1 MTVTLADVE
10 RARERQ
16 DDLSVVKQ
24 TPLEHSRSFSD
35 FADADVHLKMEHLQ
49 RTGSFKTRGAYNK
62 IAALA
67 DEGEI
72 EQIVAASAG
81 NHAQGVAIAATKL
94 GMDATIVMP
103 KSAPQAKVD
112 ATRGYGAEVV
122 LHGRNFP
129 AALERAKEMA
139 EDPAVEFI
147 PPYDDPL
154 VIAGQGTIGME
165 IHEDLPAVDTVVA
178 PIGGGG
184 LISGVSAAL
193 AELAPDVRVVGVQA
207 EEAAT
212 VPESLDKGIPTTI
225 DDVDT
230 VADGIATGGVSD
242 LTFDLIEEHVDDVV
256 VVSDQEIATAIL
268 LLLQRTKQLVEGAG
282 AASVAAIMSEDLD
295 VSGETVVPI
304 LSGGNLDMT
313 TLQRLLS
320 HALASN
326 DQLVQLQVRVNERP
340 GVLQEIATT
349 IAEYDGNIREV
360 THERAVG
367 DLDVGEAD
375 IIFTVETGGS
385 QQSTRI
391 KEAIEALGHE
401 VKRQN

>member
-16 DDLSVVKQ
+16 DDPSVVKR
-24 TPLEHSRSFSD
+24 TPLEYSRSFSD

-67 DEGEI
+67 DEGTV

-112 ATRGYGAEVV
+112 ATRGYGADVV

-165 IHEDLPAVDTVVA
+165 IHEDLPDVDTVIA

-242 LTFDLIEEHVDDVV
+242 LTFDLIERHVDEVV

-282 AASVAAIMSEDLD
+282 AASVAAMLSEDLD

-340 GVLQEIATT
+340 GTLQEIANT
-349 IAEYDGNIREV
+349 IAEHDGNIREV

-385 QQSTRI
+385 QQSARI
-391 KEAIEALGHE
+391 KEAIEDLGHE

>member
-16 DDLSVVKQ
+16 DDPSVVKR
-24 TPLEHSRSFSD
+24 TSLEYSRSFSR

-67 DEGEI
+67 EAGDVER
-72 EQIVAASAG
+72 IVAASAG

-94 GMDATIVMP
+94 GIDATIVMP
-103 KSAPQAKVD
+103 SSAPQAKVD

-122 LHGRNFP
+122 LHGRNFQ
-129 AALERAKEMA
+129 AALARATEIA

-154 VIAGQGTIGME
+154 VIAGQGTIGLE
-165 IHEDLPAVDTVVA
+165 IHEDLPDLDTVVV

-184 LISGVSAAL
+184 LISGVSTAL

-242 LTFDLIEEHVDDVV
+242 LTFDLIEDHVDEVV
-256 VVSDQEIATAIL
+256 VVSDQEIATAVL
-268 LLLQRTKQLVEGAG
+268 LLLQRAKQLVEGAG
-282 AASVAAIMSEDLD
+282 AASVAAVLSDDLD
-295 VSGETVVPI
+295 VSGEKVVPI

-326 DQLVQLQVRVNERP
+326 DQLVQLRVRVNERP
-340 GVLQEIATT
+340 GVLEDIANV
-349 IAEYDGNIREV
+349 IAANDGNIRDV
-360 THERAVG
+360 SHERAVG
-367 DLDVGEAD
+367 GLDVGEAY
-375 IIFTVETGGS
+375 ITFMVETGGS
-385 QQSTRI
+385 QQSDRI
-391 KEAIEALGHE
+391 QRAIDNLGHD
-401 VKRQN
+401 VVRQN

>member
-16 DDLSVVKQ
+16 DDLSVVKR

>member
-349 IAEYDGNIREV
+349 IAEHDGNIREV

>member
-1 MTVTLADVE
+1 MSVTLADVE

-16 DDLSVVKQ
+16 DDPSVVKR
-24 TPLEHSRSFSD
+24 TPLEYSRSFSE

-62 IAALA
+62 IAALEE
-67 DEGEI
+67 EGGVA
-72 EQIVAASAG
+72 QIVAASAG

-94 GMDATIVMP
+94 GIDSTIVMP
-103 KSAPQAKVD
+103 SSAPQAKVD
-112 ATRGYGAEVV
+112 ATRQYGAEVV

-154 VIAGQGTIGME
+154 VIAGQGTVGIE
-165 IHEDLPAVDTVVA
+165 IHDALPDIDTVVV

-184 LISGVSAAL
+184 LISGVSAVL
-193 AELAPDVRVVGVQA
+193 VERSPDVRVVGVQA

-230 VADGIATGGVSD
+230 VADGIATGGVSE
-242 LTFDLIEEHVDDVV
+242 LTFDLIEEHVDEVV
-256 VVSDQEIATAIL
+256 VVSDQEIATALL
-268 LLLQRTKQLVEGAG
+268 LLLQRSKQLVEGAG
-282 AASVAAIMSEDLD
+282 AASVAATLSDALD

-326 DQLVQLQVRVNERP
+326 DQLIQLRVRVNERP
-340 GVLQEIATT
+340 GVLEDIANV
-349 IAEYDGNIREV
+349 IAANDGNIRDV
-360 THERAVG
+360 SHERAVG
-367 DLDVGEAD
+367 DLDVGEAY
-375 IIFTVETGGS
+375 ITFTVETGGS
-385 QQSTRI
+385 QQSDRI
-391 KEAIEALGHE
+391 QRAITNLGHD
-401 VKRQN
+401 VVRQN